1 MENKYNAVM
10 RSKKTNRAFEV
21 EVRETA
27 SARHIRLRRE
37 AYAYLPAESR
47 EIIEDWYKHAM
58 WDSEDFPNISAKS
71 DNAYRVM
78 FFWDRNGNLSLEPVQ
93 EAEEP
98 EQKQESS
105 PYKIALMRHMNFLE
119 DQGLSITEV
128 EYGIKNLKEASITIT
143 YKKEK

>member
-21 EVRETA
+21 EVWENEYA
-27 SARHIRLRRE
+27 HHIRLRRE
-37 AYAYLPAESR
+37 AYADLSAESR

-58 WDSEDFPNISAKS
+58 WDSEEIPSIHAKS
-71 DNAYRVM
+71 DNAYRET
-78 FFWDRNGNLSLEPVQ
+78 FFWDYNGNLSLEPVP
-93 EAEEP
+93 EVEEP

-105 PYKIALMRHMNFLE
+105 PYKIAFMRHMNFLE